1 MLRARRDRARGDTT
15 MWQPS
20 LPWWEFVIRGAM
32 IYLFLTI
39 VLRITGKRQ
48 MGHLAPFDL
57 ILLLVLS
64 NTVQNAMN
72 GGDNSVPGGL
82 ISASTVIALN
92 FAVSWLTFHNR
103 TLARLIEGRAVILVR
118 NGKIDERAR
127 RHAMMTRE
135 ELLAALRAQDC
146 HCLEDIE
153 YAMLE
158 NTGEV
163 SVVRRMA
170 AAGRSPA

>member
-1 MLRARRDRARGDTT
+1 
-15 MWQPS
+15 MWQLS
-20 LPWWEFVIRGAM
+20 LPWWELVVRGTL
-32 IYLFLTI
+32 IYLFLTV
-39 VLRITGKRQ
+39 VLRLTGKRQ

-82 ISASTVIALN
+82 ISACTVIALN
-92 FAVSWLTFHNR
+92 YLVSWLTFHNR
-103 TLARLIEGRAVILVR
+103 TLARLIEGRALILIR
-118 NGKIDERAR
+118 GGKIDERVR
-127 RHAMMTRE
+127 RHAMLTRE

-146 HCLEDIE
+146 HCLEDVA

-158 NTGEV
+158 NTGEI
-163 SVVRRMA
+163 SVVRRTTTA
-170 AAGRSPA
+170 VRSAP